1 MARPY
6 LSLPHGEKH
15 MIRVDRKPLPPTGG
29 RSPAVEALSRQKAQS
44 LAEAVA
50 RRGLSPEAWRTLDQ
64 LYYGGIMTIEQIE
77 LARRTLRNYAKARL
91 ITRHGYSPKD
101 VAREL
106 GERFLVVGD
115 GQLYTLGPVGME
127 LMTIRHG
134 VRPTLYYLAYPFE
147 RILTALILNE
157 IIRRIEAEA
166 RQHDWKV
173 VRYSFEQAQLH
184 REERVIFS
192 PSALISL
199 EQDDQ
204 QCFFALEYHDEKH
217 GRNAWRKVKHYE
229 DANESGLWEEKWLG
243 ESFPA
248 VLAVFRLS
256 SVGEGYQEATSEMA
270 PVNTSFYGRSLEG
283 FWQAG
288 GMDRWVNIAKGN
300 RGNVFPWLE

>member
-1 MARPY
+1 
-6 LSLPHGEKH
+6 

-50 RRGLSPEAWRTLDQ
+50 RRGLSPEAWHTLDQ
-64 LYYGGIMTIEQIE
+64 LYYGGIMTIEQIG

-91 ITRHGYSPKD
+91 IARYGYSPKE
-101 VAREL
+101 VIREL
-106 GERFLVVGD
+106 GERFLVVDD

-199 EQDDQ
+199 EQGDQ
-204 QCFFALEYHDEKH
+204 QRFFALEYHDETH
-217 GRNAWRKVKHYE
+217 GRQAWRKVQHYE
-229 DANESGLWEEKWLG
+229 DANQSGLWEEKWLG
-243 ESFPA
+243 ENFPV
-248 VLAVFRLS
+248 VLAVFRNNHVGAGYTAAIDDMR
-256 SVGEGYQEATSEMA
+256 SVATA
-270 PVNTSFYGRSLEG
+270 FYGRSLEG
-283 FWQAG
+283 LLTDG
-288 GMDRWVNIAKGN
+288 DLGSWVNIEKN
-300 RGNVFPWLE
+300 RRGNIFPWLE